1 MRNFKEEKEKYTMI
15 DDVIKHGRNYIWD
28 MEIDTYKDV
37 FLHDFYDDTIV
48 DFEYLHWLSKKL
60 KN

>member
-48 DFEYLHWLSKKL
+48 DFEY
-60 KN
+60 

>member
-28 MEIDTYKDV
+28 MEIDT
-37 FLHDFYDDTIV
+37 
-48 DFEYLHWLSKKL
+48 
-60 KN
+60 